1 MKKLII
7 DNVEEI
13 LQTIKEQNPNN
24 VILLFT
30 GSKDSQ
36 GKSWCSDS
44 RNADPFIE
52 EVINNEEYNSDDYL
66 FITVFVG
73 QRDV

>member
-13 LQTIKEQNPNN
+13 LQTIKVQNSNH

-30 GSKDSQ
+30 GSKDES
-36 GKSWCSDS
+36 GKSWCPDCVT
-44 RNADPFIE
+44 ADPAIE
-52 EVINNEEYNSDDYL
+52 EVINDEEYDSDDYL